1 MKNVKAHLEIV
12 NGVDACTLFLRAHTR
27 QRWEGSSRSC
37 IICIANLLLY
47 LCLHLYLYLQ
57 FDLYL
62 YFTAHTLVNGGR
74 VAHNLVIFAWH
85 FCICI

>member
-37 IICIANLLLY
+37 IICIANLLVY

-85 FCICI
+85 FFICI